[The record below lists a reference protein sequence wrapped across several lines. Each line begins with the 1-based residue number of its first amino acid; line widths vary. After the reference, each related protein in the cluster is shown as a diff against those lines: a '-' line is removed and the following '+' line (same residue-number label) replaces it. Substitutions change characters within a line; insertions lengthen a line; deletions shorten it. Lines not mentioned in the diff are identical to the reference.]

1 MSSVRHD
8 KALAMFFDKDFSP
21 TEYVDAL
28 MLTLADPT
36 DKYLGASLARIS
48 GRVLDLLSHLDY
60 STGEISKEL
69 ANNMAQLQ
77 KLAQPVAGADE
88 STRLE
93 YYFNSLRNSV
103 QTLEA
108 EVKSVLGQLS
118 AKGQK
123 EAKNGN
129 TENDNTTRHD
139 GEDTDPVQTLILLN
153 TVHSNIGRVLL
164 VLQNL
169 RRLFPG
175 VDVLAIGVDEFL
187 SALNVLHDTIRAQ
200 AREGDEDERAELE
213 KTVAEMKSWT
223 PMFLQFSQF
232 GPLYS
237 RFILRTEAE
246 L

>member
-1 MSSVRHD
+1 
-8 KALAMFFDKDFSP
+8 
-21 TEYVDAL
+21 
-28 MLTLADPT
+28 
-36 DKYLGASLARIS
+36 
-48 GRVLDLLSHLDY
+48 
-60 STGEISKEL
+60 
-69 ANNMAQLQ
+69 MAQLQ

-108 EVKSVLGQLS
+108 EVKSVLSQLS

>member
-48 GRVLDLLSHLDY
+48 GRLLDLLSHLDY

-103 QTLEA
+103 QTREA
-108 EVKSVLGQLS
+108 EVKSVLSQ
-118 AKGQK
+118 
-123 EAKNGN
+123 
-129 TENDNTTRHD
+129 
-139 GEDTDPVQTLILLN
+139 DTDPVQTLILLN

>member
-1 MSSVRHD
+1 M
-8 KALAMFFDKDFSP
+8 
-21 TEYVDAL
+21 
-28 MLTLADPT
+28 
-36 DKYLGASLARIS
+36 
-48 GRVLDLLSHLDY
+48 
-60 STGEISKEL
+60 
-69 ANNMAQLQ
+69 
-77 KLAQPVAGADE
+77 
-88 STRLE
+88 
-93 YYFNSLRNSV
+93 
-103 QTLEA
+103 
-108 EVKSVLGQLS
+108 
-118 AKGQK
+118 
-123 EAKNGN
+123 
-129 TENDNTTRHD
+129 
-139 GEDTDPVQTLILLN
+139 QTLILLN